1 MNFTKKIQVKNIQ
14 NRMLKVIS
22 VTILALYAIAI
33 TIVDIQKKP
42 VTTIIA
48 IEETGTRVVT
58 DVNDSALK
66 KEKKNFVQSFISYLY
81 AFNSSNFESRMSAA
95 GDLMSNEL
103 WAQKVDGFRKASSQV
118 KNDDFMSVCQIKD
131 IQESSSNPN
140 KFRAVIEVTFR
151 KKLQTEKKR
160 YAVDIEVKKSKRD
173 VLNPYDME
181 VVRYDEIAVN

>member
-1 MNFTKKIQVKNIQ
+1 MKNLKIKNVQ
-14 NRMLKVIS
+14 NRYLK
-22 VTILALYAIAI
+22 LIAI
-33 TIVDIQKKP
+33 SLLSIYSVVMTVVDLQKKP

-58 DVNDSALK
+58 DENDSALK
-66 KEKKNFVQSFISYLY
+66 KEKKNFIQSFISYLY
-81 AFNSSNFESRMSAA
+81 AFNSSNFESRMSSA

-103 WAQKVDGFRKASSQV
+103 WAQKVEGFRKASAQV

-131 IQESSSNPN
+131 IQESSANPN

-160 YAVDIEVKKSKRD
+160 YAVDIEVKRSKRD